1 MARAQ
6 KRNALHTQK
15 FFFRKDVFPL
25 GGPSR
30 PESRCSSCSSSGASS
45 PLSSPVDGTPRK
57 ERMLRNCWPDVPRPQ
72 NGTRAKPVE
81 EEYEEMSLQDIMF
94 GRVSPR
100 PTCGCGLLIANISR
114 RCAVRRIPRALRARV
129 CIPRNPGHRG
139 RRAREAGALPRLDQA
154 ADRRCVLTAHLVL
167 NAALTHPSQGHS
179 RPQRLGSENLS
190 AHTLTTNS
198 TR

>member
-15 FFFRKDVFPL
+15 FFFRKDVFPP

-72 NGTRAKPVE
+72 NGTRAKPVT
-81 EEYEEMSLQDIMF
+81 EEYEELSLQDIMF

-100 PTCGCGLLIANISR
+100 PTCGCDVLNANISR
-114 RCAVRRIPRALRARV
+114 RCAVRRIPRALRTRV
-129 CIPRNPGHRG
+129 CVSRDPRHRR
-139 RRAREAGALPRLDQA
+139 RRAREARALPRLGQA
-154 ADRRCVLTAHLVL
+154 ADRRYILTAQLVL
-167 NAALTHPSQGHS
+167 NTALTHPSQGHS
-179 RPQRLGSENLS
+179 RPQRLGSEISS
-190 AHTLTTNS
+190 AHIQTTNS